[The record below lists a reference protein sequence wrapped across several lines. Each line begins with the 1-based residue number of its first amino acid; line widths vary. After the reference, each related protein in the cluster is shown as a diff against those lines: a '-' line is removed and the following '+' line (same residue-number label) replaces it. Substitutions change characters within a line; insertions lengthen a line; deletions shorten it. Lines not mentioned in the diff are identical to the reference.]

1 MGADESKPT
10 QSLIE
15 RFVAAGLRVPLYS
28 EYEND
33 FEKNLWMAIN
43 LCRFDPK
50 SFARV
55 VQYVSLKNRKVANI
69 STSGLIDHL
78 KKCPQLSQLTFLDI
92 AVQACRDNNKIIQEN
107 AQADPEKGGNI
118 EQLKLIVGTG
128 KEVSAEEFSFFNY
141 EGDQAEE
148 LIALQL
154 ILDWSRAGAEGKKSP
169 ILSKETAFLGI
180 SNKFQAKVK
189 NSIQILYVKE
199 I

>member
-1 MGADESKPT
+1 
-10 QSLIE
+10 
-15 RFVAAGLRVPLYS
+15 
-28 EYEND
+28 
-33 FEKNLWMAIN
+33 MAIN

-50 SFARV
+50 NFARV
-55 VQYVSLKNRKVANI
+55 VYRVSLKNERGTRI

-92 AVQACRDNNKIIQEN
+92 AVQACRDNNKIIQEK
-107 AQADPEKGGNI
+107 AQADPQKGGNI